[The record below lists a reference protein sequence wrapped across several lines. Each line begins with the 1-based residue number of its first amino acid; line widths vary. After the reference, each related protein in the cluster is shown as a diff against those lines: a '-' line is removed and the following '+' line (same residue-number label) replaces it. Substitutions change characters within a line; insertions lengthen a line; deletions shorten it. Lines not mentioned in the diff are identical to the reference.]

1 MLLRDLLLSIG
12 NVEWIFIVFIA
23 LFLLFGTKR
32 IAEIFKI
39 IRKVSTE
46 LNDAKRVILNNVDN
60 INYPNDNKFSYSVP
74 KVNGPV
80 KSEREKLETI
90 ANSLGI
96 TTISDLSDEELR
108 NMISKK
114 MNKF

>member
-39 IRKVSTE
+39 IRKVSSE
-46 LNDAKRVILNNVDN
+46 LNGAKRMILSNIDN
-60 INYPNDNKFSYSVP
+60 FNYPNNKYSYSVP

-90 ANSLGI
+90 ANSLGM
-96 TTISDLSDEELR
+96 TTISNLSDEELR

-114 MNKF
+114 MNEF